1 MTRFAWLA
9 AATALLGSMAMAQDS
24 APPARPAEA
33 TPAQSEEDRAA
44 VVERLATVL
53 EENFVFPD
61 VARRYAAM
69 LREKA
74 ARGGYA
80 NLGDRFAET
89 LVADLQAVHPDRHL
103 RIGPTAL
110 MGMGPRRVVRGPG
123 DGAPPPGAVV
133 RRAPA
138 GEGPAPAPTGE
149 PRRVMRAPDPSTAI
163 GRSGWIADGV
173 AYLELEL
180 FPGDPETVARIAR
193 FLDEHQGARAIIFD
207 IRGHRGGG
215 LAEMDVI
222 FSRLFARETPL
233 VGMDTRLAV
242 AQRGGEPLEDGPTL
256 RLVAGPDGVRR
267 RMHYAV
273 PGAASPLR
281 QAQVYLL
288 TSRRSG
294 SAAEHFA
301 LALKRTG
308 RATLIGESTAGAG
321 HYGGPIA
328 IGGGYSA
335 FVPVGRTFD
344 PDTDRGWEG
353 TGVAPN
359 VEIPADQALDEAL
372 RRIGVSAA
380 QRRPLADAATAPS

>member
-1 MTRFAWLA
+1 MTKYAWLA
-9 AATALLGSMAMAQDS
+9 AATALMGSMAVAQDAS
-24 APPARPAEA
+24 APA
-33 TPAQSEEDRAA
+33 TPSPVEAESEADRAA
-44 VVERLATVL
+44 IVARLATVL

-61 VARRYAAM
+61 AARRYATM

-103 RIGPTAL
+103 RIGRTAA
-110 MGMGPRRVVRGPG
+110 MTMGPRRVMRRPG
-123 DGAPPPGAVV
+123 DGPTPPGAVV

-138 GEGPAPAPTGE
+138 GEAPPATAGGE

-173 AYLELEL
+173 AYLELGL
-180 FPGDPETVARIAR
+180 FPGDPETVSRIAR
-193 FLDEHQGARAIIFD
+193 FMDEHRSARAIIFD
-207 IRGHRGGG
+207 IRAHRGGG

-222 FSRLFARETPL
+222 FSRIFARETPL

-242 AQRGGEPLEDGPTL
+242 AERGGEPLEDGTTL
-256 RLVAGPDGVRR
+256 RLVSGPDGVRR

-308 RATLIGESTAGAG
+308 RATLIGEPTAGAG
-321 HYGGPIA
+321 HYGGNIP

-344 PDTDRGWEG
+344 PDTDRGWEA

-359 VEIPADQALDEAL
+359 VEVPADQALDEAL
-372 RRIGVSAA
+372 RRIRVSAQ
-380 QRRPLADAATAPS
+380 QRRPLA